1 MREFYDSHKKLCITC
16 GIIISVLIFAVYLY
30 ALFLPGYWYRD
41 VFLYKQKAPFEGIEL
56 YSGHDAINSV
66 DYEMTMAKDGMKT
79 YIAFTV
85 GETEREYEVNSDNS
99 KSYNPAVEIYENG
112 ELVFKGTS
120 LSGML
125 LDENDIPYFETPVMN
140 YYTGDTLSEEELLPT
155 YGWLYSVSQEKN
167 AIRGNILFLPA
178 IIIVAAVVVFDM
190 MHPDVFWQ
198 MRNCL
203 DVEGGRPSDYFRFMQ
218 KLSWKI
224 SPFII
229 ISLMIASFV
238 IKV

>member
-41 VFLYKQKAPFEGIEL
+41 VFLYKQKAPFGGIEL
-56 YSGHDAINSV
+56 YSGHDAVNDA
-66 DYEMTMAKDGMKT
+66 DYELVMVKEGAKTHM
-79 YIAFTV
+79 AFTV
-85 GETEREYEVNSDNS
+85 NKTERSYEIISDDSEN
-99 KSYNPAVEIYENG
+99 YYPNVTIYENG
-112 ELVFKGTS
+112 ELIFKGTYRS
-120 LSGML
+120 FL
-125 LDENDIPYFETPVMN
+125 LDENEEPFEPIVRVEYGPYKPT
-140 YYTGDTLSEEELLPT
+140 EEELFPS
-155 YGWLYSVSQEKN
+155 YNWLYSVSQEKN